1 MENDILKKNVNS
13 FVIRS
18 GKRIVLGIGD
28 LIISGRDLKKVV
40 LVDIVKFKKIIIFL
54 VRSLSKRIR
63 GGVNL
68 FEFEMDFFR
77 VIRIKLF
84 LLELIFSLFI
94 LLEFFRRSKRLN
106 IINN

>member
-1 MENDILKKNVNS
+1 M
-13 FVIRS
+13 
-18 GKRIVLGIGD
+18 
-28 LIISGRDLKKVV
+28 KKVV

-54 VRSLSKRIR
+54 VSSLSKRIR

-68 FEFEMDFFR
+68 FEFEIDFFM

-84 LLELIFSLFI
+84 LLELIVSLFI